1 MASLYQLTSNF
12 LEVDNLI
19 EEYLQAGEEDLAENL
34 VKANQIIAKE
44 IENKSVGFI
53 YAFRNMD
60 SQIDAIDAEI
70 KRLQDLKKQVKAK
83 DDSLKTMLESSM
95 EALGTTKIETDLGKI
110 SIRNNPGSLKIDDMD
125 LIPNIYKEEVITTTV
140 KVDSSLI
147 KKQIKAGID
156 IEGCHIETGTSLI
169 IPKAK
174 K

>member
-1 MASLYQLTSNF
+1 MTSLYQLTSNF

-19 EEYLQAGEEDLAENL
+19 EEYIQSGEEDLADNL

-53 YAFRNMD
+53 YVFRNMD
-60 SQIDAIDAEI
+60 SQVDAIDAEI
-70 KRLQDLKKQVKAK
+70 KRLQELKKQVKAK
-83 DDSLKTMLESSM
+83 DDRLKTMLKSSM

-125 LIPNIYKEEVITTTV
+125 LIPNIYKEEVVITTV
-140 KVDSSLI
+140 KVDSNLI
-147 KKQIKAGID
+147 KKQIKDGID
-156 IEGCHIETGTSLI
+156 IEGCHIEAGTSLI
-169 IPKAK
+169 VPKAK

>member
-1 MASLYQLTSNF
+1 MTSLYQLTSNF

-60 SQIDAIDAEI
+60 SQVDAIDAEI

-83 DDSLKTMLESSM
+83 DDRLKTMLKSSM

-125 LIPNIYKEEVITTTV
+125 LIPNIYKEEVVTTTV
-140 KVDSSLI
+140 KVDSNLI
-147 KKQIKAGID
+147 KKQIKAGIG
-156 IEGCHIETGTSLI
+156 IEGCHIEAGTSLI
-169 IPKAK
+169 VPKAK